1 MNLHVHM
8 AESHMHVNPLLHLT
22 YAERTMKHVHTHTHW
37 QSCGDDAPPSRH
49 AESTPSAEFAD
60 QAVTGIVR
68 ATPTGP
74 TPAAMPVAP
83 LWEELFMGL
92 SPALAADP
100 DVVNCALAPRGES
113 VRTAREFTKLT
124 LNRWGLG
131 GLFDDIALVAS
142 ELVTNA
148 LRHAVATVSVPEQ
161 RSSPWGR
168 RGAAIDAAF
177 NDCSSPLIRLSLV
190 RREPQVVC
198 AVTDPSSHG
207 PVAREADWVAES
219 GRGLHLVDSFS
230 HSWGWHPV
238 AAGKVV
244 WATFEL
250 PEDLGQATGPQGNE
264 ERRY

>member
-1 MNLHVHM
+1 MMHVH
-8 AESHMHVNPLLHLT
+8 L
-22 YAERTMKHVHTHTHW
+22 HTHW

-49 AESTPSAEFAD
+49 VESTPSAPVAD
-60 QAVTGIVR
+60 EAVTGIVR

-74 TPAAMPVAP
+74 TAAMPVAAP

-100 DVVNCALAPRGES
+100 DVVNCALAPRHES

-148 LRHAVATVSVPEQ
+148 LRHALASASVPEQ

-168 RGAAIDAAF
+168 RGAAIEAAF
-177 NDCSSPLIRLSLV
+177 NDCSAPLIRLSLV
-190 RREPQVVC
+190 RRVPQVVC
-198 AVTDPSSHG
+198 AVTDPSSNG

-230 HSWGWHPV
+230 QSWGWHPV

-250 PEDLGQATGPQGNE
+250 PEDERQTSTPPGNE